1 MTSKQMMKLLK
12 QSAFIEIR
20 QVVYR
25 RILHNPVTNK
35 SVAVP
40 FPAKDLSSV
49 IRKRG

>member
-12 QSAFIEIR
+12 QGTFIEIQ
-20 QVVYR
+20 QVGYH

-49 IRKRG
+49 I